1 MLQVNLQQDSSPS
14 LKPGLKPGL
23 QPKAQSSF
31 SIHGIGVSGGIAIGK
46 AHLVSNAMLEV
57 VHYQLPHK
65 LVEDEIKR
73 FDNAIH
79 TVKKELEA
87 IRSSLSKNAPAE
99 LSAFIG
105 THLMMLADKSLSE
118 LPKDIIRKEH
128 CNAEWAI
135 KQQMDDIV
143 AQFEAIEDAYL
154 RERQHDVVQVVER
167 VIKVLLGHPA
177 PENSKLGKAAAK
189 QKQNTV
195 IQENKIILVAHDISP
210 ADAIQ
215 FKQHNFAAFITDV
228 GGVTSHTAILARS
241 LNIPSIVALQR
252 ARDLID
258 DGELIIVDGSL
269 GVVIVNPSAE
279 ILAEYKL
286 RQEQFELEQQKLKR
300 IKTTKAVTMCGMA
313 IELQA
318 NIEVPEDVAAVKA
331 SGATGIGL
339 YRTEFLFMNKRE
351 MPDEEEQFQAYKQV
365 AQAMHGLPV
374 TIRTLDL
381 GADKQ
386 MNPDTV
392 SDCAN
397 PALGLRAVRLCLSE
411 PAIFHTQLRA
421 LLRASHYGNIKIL
434 IPMLSTLGELRQT
447 KLFLER
453 AKLSLRKQNIPFNEN
468 ITLGG
473 MIEVPAAAINAEAF
487 AKELDFLSIGTNDLI
502 QYTLAIDRT
511 DDAVAHLYNPL
522 HPSVLKLISITIK
535 AGLKLGKP
543 VAVCGEM
550 AGDAKLTKLLIG
562 MGLRQLSMHPS
573 NVLSVKQQI
582 LHSQMAV
589 LNSNA
594 RTILRHTDLEKI
606 EPLIAKF
613 NLNTL

>member
-1 MLQVNLQQDSSPS
+1 MSIVSS
-14 LKPGLKPGL
+14 
-23 QPKAQSSF
+23 SSF
-31 SIHGIGVSGGIAIGK
+31 SIHGIGVSSGIAIGQ
-46 AHLVSNAMLEV
+46 AHLVSNALLEV
-57 VHYQLPHK
+57 VHYVLPEN
-65 LVEDEIKR
+65 LVNEEIAR
-73 FDNAIH
+73 FTSAVR
-79 TVKKELEA
+79 TVKNDLEV

-99 LSAFIG
+99 LAAFIS
-105 THLMMLADKSLSE
+105 THLSMLADKSLSE
-118 LPKDIIRKEH
+118 VPKEIIRKEH

-143 AQFEAIEDAYL
+143 EQFEAIEDEYL
-154 RERQHDVVQVVER
+154 RERKHDVVQVVER
-167 VIKVLLGHPA
+167 VIKVLLGHPSQA
-177 PENSKLGKAAAK
+177 PNQAK
-189 QKQNTV
+189 EKQ
-195 IQENKIILVAHDISP
+195 ESAIILVAHDISP

-252 ARDLID
+252 ARALIN
-258 DGELIIVDGSL
+258 DGEMIIVDGSL
-269 GVVIVNPSAE
+269 GVVIVNPSKE
-279 ILAEYKL
+279 VLAEYAL
-286 RQEQFELEQQKLKR
+286 RQDQFELEQQKLKR
-300 IKTTKAVTMCGMA
+300 IKSTKAVTMDGTV

-351 MPDEEEQFQAYKQV
+351 MPDEEEQFQAYKKV
-365 AQAMHGLPV
+365 AEAMKGLPV

-392 SDCAN
+392 SNCAN

-411 PAIFHTQLRA
+411 PQIFHTQLRA
-421 LLRASHYGNIKIL
+421 LLRASHYGDIKIL

-468 ITLGG
+468 IALGG

-487 AKELDFLSIGTNDLI
+487 AKELDFMSIGTNDLI

-511 DDAVAHLYNPL
+511 DDEVAHLYNPL
-522 HPSVLKLISITIK
+522 HPAVLKLISMTII
-535 AGLKLGKP
+535 AGAKLGKS

-562 MGLRQLSMHPS
+562 MGLRQFSMHPS
-573 NVLSVKQQI
+573 NVLSVKQQV
-582 LHSQMAV
+582 LHSQIAM
-589 LNSNA
+589 LKSNA
-594 RTILRHTDLEKI
+594 HKVLSQSDLEKI
-606 EPLIAKF
+606 EPLVAKF
-613 NLNTL
+613 NLN

>member
-1 MLQVNLQQDSSPS
+1 MLPQYAQPS
-14 LKPGLKPGL
+14 ALLHS
-23 QPKAQSSF
+23 QSSF
-31 SIHGIGVSGGIAIGK
+31 SIHGIGVSSGIAIGR
-46 AHLVSNAMLEV
+46 AHLVSNALLEV
-57 VHYQLPHK
+57 VHYQLPQP
-65 LVEDEIKR
+65 LIENEIKR
-73 FDNAIH
+73 FENAIN
-79 TVKKELEA
+79 TVKNDLQL
-87 IRSSLSKNAPAE
+87 IRNSLSKNAPAE

-118 LPKDIIRKEH
+118 VPKDIIRKEF
-128 CNAEWAI
+128 CNAEWAV

-143 AQFEAIEDAYL
+143 EQFEAIEDAYL
-154 RERQHDVVQVVER
+154 RERKQDVVQVVER

-177 PENSKLGKAAAK
+177 PNQTPLK
-189 QKQNTV
+189 QK
-195 IQENKIILVAHDISP
+195 ENAIILVAHDISP

-215 FKQHNFAAFITDV
+215 FKQHDFAAFITDV
-228 GGVTSHTAILARS
+228 GGATSHTAILARS

-252 ARDLID
+252 ARDLIS
-258 DGELIIVDGSL
+258 DGELIVVDGSL
-269 GVVIVNPSAE
+269 GVVIVNPSTE
-279 ILAEYKL
+279 ILAEYRL
-286 RQEQFELEQQKLKR
+286 RQDQFELEQQKLKR
-300 IKTTKAVTMCGMA
+300 LKSTKAITMCGTA
-313 IELQA
+313 IELHA
-318 NIEVPEDVAAVKA
+318 NIEGPEDVAAVKA
-331 SGATGIGL
+331 SGAIGIGL

-351 MPDEEEQFQAYKQV
+351 MPDEEEQFRAYKQV
-365 AQAMHGLPV
+365 AQAMHGMPV
-374 TIRTLDL
+374 IIRTLDL

-386 MNPDTV
+386 MNPDAV

-411 PAIFHTQLRA
+411 PQIFHTQLRA

-434 IPMLSTLGELRQT
+434 IPMLSSLSELRQT
-447 KLFLER
+447 KLLLER
-453 AKLSLRKQNIPFNEN
+453 AKLSLRKQNVPFNEN
-468 ITLGG
+468 IALGG

-511 DDAVAHLYNPL
+511 DDTVSHLYNPL

-535 AGLKLGKP
+535 AADRLGKS

-582 LHSQMAV
+582 LRSEMIK
-589 LNSNA
+589 LNSHA
-594 RTILRHTDLEKI
+594 RKVLSYTDLEKI
-606 EPLIAKF
+606 EPLVAKF
-613 NLNTL
+613 NQY